1 MASQDPIDEKIRAGQ
16 GSAPGTAVAV
26 GSAGDAASA
35 RDEVP
40 AILPVLPLKNTVLF
54 PHLLS
59 PLLVSSPRSKQLIEE
74 VLVSPQRLLVCVAVR
89 NAIEGS
95 PGANDVYSK
104 GTLMRIAKMVK
115 FPDDTYRLLV
125 QGVARAAPVTAP

>member
-1 MASQDPIDEKIRAGQ
+1 MAAQDPTDESARAGQ
-16 GSAPGTAVAV
+16 GSAPGTAVTV
-26 GSAGDAASA
+26 GHVGDETAA

-74 VLVSPQRLLVCVAVR
+74 VLVSPQRLLVCVAVK
-89 NAIEGS
+89 NAVEGA
-95 PGANDVYSK
+95 P
-104 GTLMRIAKMVK
+104 
-115 FPDDTYRLLV
+115 
-125 QGVARAAPVTAP
+125 ARATCIAWVR